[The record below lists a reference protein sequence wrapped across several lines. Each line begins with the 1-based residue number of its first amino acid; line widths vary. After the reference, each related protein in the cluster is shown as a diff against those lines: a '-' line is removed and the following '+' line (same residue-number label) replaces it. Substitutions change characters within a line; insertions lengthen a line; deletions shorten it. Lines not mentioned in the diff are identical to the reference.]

1 MYKKITLRR
10 TKDRNNKRK
19 MVNEAFLNKYK
30 KTVYDEKK
38 DKSQYATNPL
48 KDDVDLYDVRL
59 RLEEIWRNCNQ
70 QDMAIARKQI
80 SRLYGFV
87 DAMINQ
93 GFYITR

>member
-1 MYKKITLRR
+1 MYKKVTSSRR
-10 TKDRNNKRK
+10 FERYNRRR
-19 MVNEAFLNKYK
+19 MVNEAFFNKYK

-38 DKSQYATNPL
+38 DKSQYASNPL

-59 RLEEIWRNCNQ
+59 RLEEIWRNCNP
-70 QDMAIARKQI
+70 QDIAIARKQI

>member
-19 MVNEAFLNKYK
+19 MVNEAFFNKYK

>member
-19 MVNEAFLNKYK
+19 MVNEAFFNKYK

-70 QDMAIARKQI
+70 QDIAIARKQI

>member
-1 MYKKITLRR
+1 MYKKITLRK
-10 TKDRNNKRK
+10 TNDRNNKRK
-19 MVNEAFLNKYK
+19 MVNEAFFNKYK